1 MKITTIVDR
10 ELNENELFAI
20 DRFSYYYDN
29 NRAFVVIG
37 DNAVVVMDEH
47 KSHEKML
54 AFAKE
59 SMESLLNCHPDF
71 SSYVMD
77 DGNALVEMQYNVFS
91 VVDGEKAGLLP
102 TDKTVPIGVAL
113 QARSYCLNASQN
125 GEPIAVVE
133 PTENEKG

>member
-1 MKITTIVDR
+1 MKVTTIVDR

-37 DNAVVVMDEH
+37 DNTVVVMDEH
-47 KSHEKML
+47 GSHEKML

-59 SMESLLNCHPDF
+59 SMKSLLNCHPDF

-77 DGNALVEMQYNVFS
+77 DGNALVEMPYNIFS
-91 VVDGEKAGLLP
+91 VVAGEKVGLLS
-102 TDKTVPIGVAL
+102 TDENVPIGVAL
-113 QARSYCLNASQN
+113 QVRSYCLNASKN
-125 GEPIAVVE
+125 GECVAIVE
-133 PTENEKG
+133 PQ